1 MECSSCEKFA
11 EVYGFQPLVIAPT
24 MSKITA
30 DSSSEDEVGA
40 VKRLPVA
47 NSSTPLI
54 IDTSVNNSNSNG
66 KKGGAAVGND
76 DPKDE
81 VSEML
86 DKVMEAVRSSPT
98 NDAKKGVSIIAIK
111 KYLKLQ
117 YRVRKA
123 QITQQL
129 KPAMEAALN
138 RKLLVKVSGNRGV
151 LMGSVKL
158 NPANSRKSESGSGE
172 SDESEESDEQ
182 EPATAVKETMKE
194 DTGSRKRK
202 VGGDETAKSARVAKR
217 LKA

>member
-11 EVYGFQPLVIAPT
+11 EVYGFQPLVIAPI

-40 VKRLPVA
+40 IKRLPVA

-54 IDTSVNNSNSNG
+54 IDTSANNSNG
-66 KKGGAAVGND
+66 KKGGATADND

-172 SDESEESDEQ
+172 SDESEEEG
-182 EPATAVKETMKE
+182 EKPAAAPETVKE
-194 DTGSRKRK
+194 DFGSRKRK

>member
-11 EVYGFQPLVIAPT
+11 EVYGFQPLIIAPT

-30 DSSSEDEVGA
+30 DSTSEDEVGA

-54 IDTSVNNSNSNG
+54 IDTSANNTNSNG
-66 KKGGAAVGND
+66 KKGGATTVGND

-98 NDAKKGVSIIAIK
+98 NEAKKGVSIIAIK

-158 NPANSRKSESGSGE
+158 NPANSRKSESASDE
-172 SDESEESDEQ
+172 SDESEESDEE
-182 EPATAVKETMKE
+182 EPAAAPETVKE

>member
-54 IDTSVNNSNSNG
+54 IDTSANNSNG
-66 KKGGAAVGND
+66 KKGGATTVGND

-158 NPANSRKSESGSGE
+158 NPVNSRKSESGSGE
-172 SDESEESDEQ
+172 SDEREESDEE
-182 EPATAVKETMKE
+182 EPAAAVKETVKE

-202 VGGDETAKSARVAKR
+202 VGGDEIAKSARVAKR